1 MTGVLL
7 RRCPLWTVTFKA
19 VLLSLG
25 AAICL
30 LTDRIPLPA
39 VQRCVKPDD
48 HLAWLGVHLQLLRN
62 DPGCG
67 PGQYALNG
75 APGHATGLVVMVAIP
90 TLLANLA
97 TVLAA
102 VGVWAALR
110 TALVRAAAVLGRLW
124 PSLPAP
130 DSAPAAQLAAPPAA
144 WAPGR
149 LLRAWQLDRSPVRRR
164 GPPAP
169 RLV

>member
-1 MTGVLL
+1 MTGVLP
-7 RRCPLWTVTFKA
+7 RRCPLWTVMFRA

-30 LTDRIPLPA
+30 LAARAPLPA
-39 VQRCVKPDD
+39 VRRCVKPDD
-48 HLAWLGVHLQLLRN
+48 HLAWLGVHLELLRN

-67 PGQYALNG
+67 PGQYALNAG
-75 APGHATGLVVMVAIP
+75 PGHAIGIVVMVAIP
-90 TLLANLA
+90 TLVTNLA

-110 TALVRAAAVLGRLW
+110 TALVRAAAVIGRLW
-124 PSLPAP
+124 PRLPAP
-130 DSAPAAQLAAPPAA
+130 DPALAAPLAALPAA
-144 WAPGR
+144 WAPER
-149 LLRAWQLDRSPVRRR
+149 LTRAWQLERSPVRRR

-169 RLV
+169 RMA